1 MHLQILPNWLDRLL
15 WPLHLLPVSLRNMLV
30 TRWPEWFLPP
40 KIVLKRQKA
49 GWDEEFDNEKTIY
62 QRLSPLQGTVVS
74 VCYGEAVC
82 PATETTT
89 SRALVLSDVGGI
101 GLYEDAAGGMETEH
115 VEVMLVESLQAL
127 ANLGVAHDDSKL
139 DNYRLIGDKI
149 IAIDFDSSYIM
160 DKDDDPE
167 FHARCDAKFATRLY
181 SQAHGG
187 TQPKYLNY
195 KRTT

>member
-1 MHLQILPNWLDRLL
+1 
-15 WPLHLLPVSLRNMLV
+15 MLV

-40 KIVLKRQKA
+40 KIVLKRQKV
-49 GWDEEFDNEKTIY
+49 GWDEEFDNEKAIY
-62 QRLSPLQGTVVS
+62 QRLSPLQGTVVP

-115 VEVMLVESLQAL
+115 VEAMLVESLQAL

-139 DNYRLIGDKI
+139 DNYRLVGDKI

-160 DKDDDPE
+160 DRDEDPE

-181 SQAHGG
+181 WQVHGG
-187 TQPKYLNY
+187 TQPKYLKY